1 MTAWYKIKGNKLG
14 WWGKYG
20 GQGEMGE
27 NLFCDDDTWT
37 TTSPFSTPSP
47 PCTAA
52 FLANGVRAQAC
63 GLSTCSGWGE
73 GQCHGLFPLSFP
85 RTLLTIGNLKT
96 SWWIVKAPADPER
109 FGKFPAAEPHYC
121 IRAKLPVPISVLL
134 PPAQVQRWGGGCL
147 SWRNILLVTAS

>member
-52 FLANGVRAQAC
+52 FLANGVGHRLVA
-63 GLSTCSGWGE
+63 
-73 GQCHGLFPLSFP
+73 F
-85 RTLLTIGNLKT
+85 
-96 SWWIVKAPADPER
+96 
-109 FGKFPAAEPHYC
+109 
-121 IRAKLPVPISVLL
+121 
-134 PPAQVQRWGGGCL
+134 PPAVGGERDSATVSSLCL
-147 SWRNILLVTAS
+147 SQELFSQLAI